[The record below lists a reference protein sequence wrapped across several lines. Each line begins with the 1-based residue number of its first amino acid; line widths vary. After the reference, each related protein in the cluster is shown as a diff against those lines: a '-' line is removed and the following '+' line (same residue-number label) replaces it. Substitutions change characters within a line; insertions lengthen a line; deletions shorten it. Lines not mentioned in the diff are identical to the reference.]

1 MSRAF
6 GAWMFLIPSSSSQ
19 VARDVFWAL
28 FEWNRRDDHARRR
41 DDASEISS
49 DFRDTMSA
57 ARRDEV
63 VERRWLET
71 GTDQPHGL
79 SAFPLSPDRKASE
92 TVPILGQRTSKIRTI
107 DTIHSSY

>member
-1 MSRAF
+1 
-6 GAWMFLIPSSSSQ
+6 MFLIPSSSSQ

-28 FEWNRRDDHARRR
+28 FEWNRRDDHSRRR
-41 DDASEISS
+41 DGASVISS

-71 GTDQPHGL
+71 GIDQPHGL

-92 TVPILGQRTSKIRTI
+92 TVPILGERTCKIRTI
-107 DTIHSSY
+107 DTIHSSC